1 MALEDLLGG
10 LYQFN
15 MGLPLQYFNP
25 YAHFQQGQ
33 AQNLAG
39 LGNTYQNSVGGIGQ
53 AGIGG
58 AASLGNSAMGLY
70 GNLAN
75 TQASMYQSELPMQM
89 EMQKY
94 NSLAPA
100 LSGLLNQF
108 GGGFGGGGLNI
119 SPIAMN
125 FNRPDVMGGY
135 QGAVDNSF
143 GQLGKFADQAY
154 GQAKGAFGDAQ
165 APVQQ
170 IGKDFNKQ
178 HGDMQNKVFNPPKPP
193 QPPQNPNFTPVPFTP
208 VQQPPMGSR
217 PMPFH
222 PQPNPRR
229 NWAAPPN
236 NQQMPQGMG
245 YFQ

>member
-25 YAHFQQGQ
+25 YAQFQGGQ
-33 AQNLAG
+33 SQNLAS
-39 LGNTYQNSVGGIGQ
+39 LGNAYQGNIGGIGQ

-108 GGGFGGGGLNI
+108 GGGMGGGGMNI
-119 SPIAMN
+119 APISMT
-125 FNRPDVMGGY
+125 FKRPDVMAGY

-143 GQLGKFADQAY
+143 GQLGKFTDQAY

-170 IGKDFNKQ
+170 AGKDFNKQ
-178 HGDMQNKVFNPPKPP
+178 WGDMQNKVFNPPKPA

-208 VQQPPMGSR
+208 AATPQPY
-217 PMPFH
+217 MPF
-222 PQPNPRR
+222 QPMANGRQPRG
-229 NWAAPPN
+229 AAPSAPTA
-236 NQQMPQGMG
+236 GFG
-245 YFQ
+245 AGGSWYS